1 MALSVEN
8 LSAGYGGAPVLHDI
22 SLTVGDNEA
31 VAIVGANGAGK
42 STLVRAIAGLSAPM
56 GGAIRMDGLDITA
69 VPPHRRQEHGIAV
82 VLEERNL
89 FAELTVEDN
98 LRLSERA
105 GLKAKRSKDGKPIRI
120 ADVLDLFP
128 LVAERLRSRVELLSG
143 GQQQMVA
150 VARALLLQPSLLVL
164 DELTTGLAPKVVQD
178 ILATLL
184 QLRERGLGVLVV
196 EQSVALAAKMTDRA
210 YVLSV
215 GRVVQEVHRD
225 DWPRLLQDQSLTKA
239 YLHG

>member
-8 LSAGYGGAPVLHDI
+8 LSAGYGDAPVLNGI

-56 GGAIRMDGLDITA
+56 GGAIRMNGVDVTA

-98 LRLSERA
+98 LRLSEKA
-105 GLKAKRSKDGKPIRI
+105 GLKAIRARGGKPITK

-128 LVAERLRSRVELLSG
+128 VVAERLRSRVELLSG

-164 DELTTGLAPKVVQD
+164 DELTTGLAPKIVQD
-178 ILATLL
+178 ILATLM

-215 GRVVQEVHRD
+215 GRVVQEVQRD
-225 DWPRLLQDQSLTKA
+225 DWPRLLADQSLTKA